1 MQCENFAKVRWRLY
15 LSTQLLRGYLMCNI
29 DNQILL
35 PSSGP
40 AVTRST
46 VSLKTQYSDNT
57 QSVTEQIQV
66 TFVVWLIFH
75 ICIFVVVVLQPLVEL
90 WQGHFVMKSC
100 IQHTFSLANK
110 YKYDENNKYF
120 MIFPTVWLI
129 YFYNVSK
136 CSLNLFIC
144 SKNGNKSW
152 SVYPCVRGSEDIWPE
167 RHDRIAAA
175 AGNMLVTCGDGKPK

>member
-1 MQCENFAKVRWRLY
+1 
-15 LSTQLLRGYLMCNI
+15 MCNI

-90 WQGHFVMKSC
+90 
-100 IQHTFSLANK
+100 
-110 YKYDENNKYF
+110 
-120 MIFPTVWLI
+120 
-129 YFYNVSK
+129 
-136 CSLNLFIC
+136 
-144 SKNGNKSW
+144 
-152 SVYPCVRGSEDIWPE
+152 
-167 RHDRIAAA
+167 
-175 AGNMLVTCGDGKPK
+175 

>member
-1 MQCENFAKVRWRLY
+1 
-15 LSTQLLRGYLMCNI
+15 MCNI

-57 QSVTEQIQV
+57 HTHTVTDRANTSDFCGLVNIPY
-66 TFVVWLIFH
+66 LY
-75 ICIFVVVVLQPLVEL
+75 IC
-90 WQGHFVMKSC
+90 SC
-100 IQHTFSLANK
+100 GAATPCWALTRTLCDEKLYPAHTFSLANK
-110 YKYDENNKYF
+110 YKYDENYNAYF
-120 MIFPTVWLI
+120 MIFPIVWLI

-175 AGNMLVTCGDGKPK
+175 AGNMLLTCGDGEPK